1 LGARA
6 QWSDGTIPR
15 GTRRPLDLV
24 NQGEVFVVLG
34 VPDLFDDDGA
44 AAAVDV
50 PHGAE
55 EQDGQAA
62 EDRFLRRKSLEQT
75 FDGRIVEDGGPLA

>member
-1 LGARA
+1 
-6 QWSDGTIPR
+6 
-15 GTRRPLDLV
+15 
-24 NQGEVFVVLG
+24 
-34 VPDLFDDDGA
+34 
-44 AAAVDV
+44 V

-62 EDRFLRRKSLEQT
+62 EDRFLRRKILEQT